1 MGAKKL
7 KEEKGDS
14 EIFSTTKVGGGG
26 RGGLLKN

>member
-26 RGGLLKN
+26 GVGS

>member
-26 RGGLLKN
+26 EGVGS